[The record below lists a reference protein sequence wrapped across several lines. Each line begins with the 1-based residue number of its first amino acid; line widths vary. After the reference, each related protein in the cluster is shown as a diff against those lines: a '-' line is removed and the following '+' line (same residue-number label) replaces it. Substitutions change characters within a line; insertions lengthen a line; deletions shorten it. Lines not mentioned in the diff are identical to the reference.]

1 MCCDPWTGHR
11 CEERAAKG
19 VSREMCDTWHSCWKR
34 HLHCTATGG
43 ACRQQLENI
52 QKGHVEAG
60 LFFFMFKFIYVILK
74 LCLEMYLFPEVT
86 LVDSMGAVPVLLL
99 VCLKPTLAKK
109 GSLGFSLWG

>member
-1 MCCDPWTGHR
+1 M
-11 CEERAAKG
+11 
-19 VSREMCDTWHSCWKR
+19 
-34 HLHCTATGG
+34 
-43 ACRQQLENI
+43 
-52 QKGHVEAG
+52 EAG

-86 LVDSMGAVPVLLL
+86 LVDSMGAIPVLLL

>member
-99 VCLKPTLAKK
+99 VCLKPTLAKT